1 MAYDDSGNDTGYNDQ
16 NPDIPFVQV
25 PGAIFG
31 FQANDPQ
38 LFQWQYPGGKQQSKQ
53 MVRMNPQTGQWEY
66 QDNPDYQAESAP
78 TPAPSTT
85 NAGVGWSE
93 GGLTLSAADK
103 ARVDKMLSDVQSTD
117 DPTYW
122 YRLVAQHGGVDSTG
136 EGWLNDRIRRGDG
149 SALVKNGT
157 LTKFQDTPDSTNK
170 SVLGGASAGDWFSA
184 NAPSPASYSQLAR
197 PDYLQGPYVPR
208 QFTEQFTAPTM
219 EDLKNDPGY
228 QAGADLTQKG
238 LERSA
243 AAKGSILSGGF
254 VGSVLPRALN
264 EYAGQAY
271 QNLFGRAYDTY
282 QQKYNQFLNAQ
293 NADLAARGLNENT
306 FQTDLGNNLNTYK
319 TRQQAYQDAINNNFN
334 LAQLGLNA
342 TTAGNPG
349 QPL

>member
-16 NPDIPFVQV
+16 QSDPGYVQV
-25 PGAIFG
+25 PGTIYQLA
-31 FQANDPQ
+31 ANDPRLLQ
-38 LFQWQYPGGKQQSKQ
+38 
-53 MVRMNPQTGQWEY
+53 PQTRGDGSVVQFDPNTQQWRTL
-66 QDNPDYQAESAP
+66 NGPTQAAGTGTGTDTGSGAGD
-78 TPAPSTT
+78 TT
-85 NAGVGWSE
+85 GGDGWSE
-93 GGLTLSAADK
+93 GSLKLSAADK

-136 EGWLNDRIRRGDG
+136 EGWLNERIRRGDG

-157 LTKFQDTPDSTNK
+157 LTKFQDTPDT
-170 SVLGGASAGDWFSA
+170 GAKIDNGPINAGDWFSA
-184 NAPSPASYSQLAR
+184 NAPAPASYSQLTR
-197 PDYLQGPYVPR
+197 PDYLSQPYVPK
-208 QFTEQFTAPTM
+208 QFTEVFNAPTTQ
-219 EDLKNDPGY
+219 DLLNDPGY
-228 QAGADLTQKG
+228 QAGRDATQQG

-254 VGSVLPRALN
+254 VGKALPRALN

-306 FQTDLGNNLNTYK
+306 FQTDLSNNLNTYK

>member
-136 EGWLNDRIRRGDG
+136 EGWLNDRISRGDG

-184 NAPSPASYSQLAR
+184 
-197 PDYLQGPYVPR
+197 
-208 QFTEQFTAPTM
+208 
-219 EDLKNDPGY
+219 
-228 QAGADLTQKG
+228 
-238 LERSA
+238 SA
-243 AAKGSILSGGF
+243 TCRVCAEVSG
-254 VGSVLPRALN
+254 
-264 EYAGQAY
+264 
-271 QNLFGRAYDTY
+271 
-282 QQKYNQFLNAQ
+282 
-293 NADLAARGLNENT
+293 
-306 FQTDLGNNLNTYK
+306 
-319 TRQQAYQDAINNNFN
+319 
-334 LAQLGLNA
+334 
-342 TTAGNPG
+342 
-349 QPL
+349 